1 MSELEYI
8 FRPIQKW
15 PRDFT
20 RNRRSAPFRAG
31 YGKTLMDLERE
42 LLHLGVTQ
50 CVIQAACGEE
60 DIRIDGR
67 LRSSARLQHPG
78 IIVTFTS
85 KKTGPLFWPCDT
97 YSEWTDN
104 LRAITLALTALR
116 AVDRYGVTKHA
127 EQYRGWKQLPDGGIP
142 ANEWASADEAARF
155 LWLSAGW
162 PEKDLEAVQFRR
174 AVSDPKVLQ
183 GVFRDAAKKAHP
195 DAGGSTQFMAKVNR
209 AREFLEKQAG
219 AAA

>member
-1 MSELEYI
+1 MADLEYI

-42 LLHLGVTQ
+42 LKHLGVTQ

-127 EQYRGWKQLPDGGIP
+127 EQYRGWKQLPGGGEPI
-142 ANEWASADEAARF
+142 AAGEWSSVEDAARF
-155 LWLSAGW
+155 LLKVEG
-162 PEKDLEAVQFRR
+162 
-174 AVSDPKVLQ
+174 VSCTDDDVALVVIDPQ
-183 GVFRDAAKKAHP
+183 GTYHGAARKAHP
-195 DAGGSTQFMAKVNR
+195 DAGGSNELMAKVNR
-209 AREFLEKQAG
+209 AREFIEKQAAG
-219 AAA
+219 VAA